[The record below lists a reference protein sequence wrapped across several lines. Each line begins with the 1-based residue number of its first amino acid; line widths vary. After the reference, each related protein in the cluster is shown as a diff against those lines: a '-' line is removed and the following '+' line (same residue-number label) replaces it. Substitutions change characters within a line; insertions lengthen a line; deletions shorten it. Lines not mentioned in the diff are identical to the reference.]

1 MDGSLDTSNHSHHLN
16 FLCLNSEF
24 QNPCFWL
31 LKSPET
37 DAYDM
42 HKMAKTTDWDLWEGR
57 VKPYVNVVVSCNDCE
72 EHSLETCNYNGVCGS
87 IEEYKC
93 ECNDGFFG
101 SHCEFLRP
109 CDVIRCE
116 FVNDSRHKLSSLYQG
131 LISFFT
137 SAFLQNQL
145 RRMKMLH
152 SH

>member
-1 MDGSLDTSNHSHHLN
+1 
-16 FLCLNSEF
+16 
-24 QNPCFWL
+24 
-31 LKSPET
+31 
-37 DAYDM
+37 M
-42 HKMAKTTDWDLWEGR
+42 HEMAKTTDWDLWEGR
-57 VKPYVNVVVSCNDCE
+57 VKPHVNVVVSCNDCE

-87 IEEYKC
+87 IKENKC

-116 FVNDSRHKLSSLYQG
+116 FVNDFRHKLSSLYQG

-145 RRMKMLH
+145 RKMKMLH

>member
-1 MDGSLDTSNHSHHLN
+1 
-16 FLCLNSEF
+16 
-24 QNPCFWL
+24 
-31 LKSPET
+31 
-37 DAYDM
+37 M

-145 RRMKMLH
+145 RKMKMLH